1 MLNKSTSKGKGYKNK
16 QMEILT
22 FIVELLWGSSMV
34 VCFCSIVAYSISKG
48 FGENHDCSIAALCA
62 YISSIVTII
71 TTIPVWLLSTMSIK
85 TAIFICIIATIFF
98 ILFFILH
105 KNDKEETEMEY
116 VLIRVKGFSFYKDER
131 RGGVLKIR
139 RNRKVVYNSH
149 IKTLYRMFRISDK
162 FETEE
167 AEKAF
172 MKEFVNDEIT
182 ALKDTLSN
190 LSNEM
195 EYETKIKDEEILKAY
210 RKLKVR

>member
-1 MLNKSTSKGKGYKNK
+1 MFLS
-16 QMEILT
+16 
-22 FIVELLWGSSMV
+22 ELKV
-34 VCFCSIVAYSISKG
+34 
-48 FGENHDCSIAALCA
+48 
-62 YISSIVTII
+62 
-71 TTIPVWLLSTMSIK
+71 
-85 TAIFICIIATIFF
+85 
-98 ILFFILH
+98 
-105 KNDKEETEMEY
+105 
-116 VLIRVKGFSFYKDER
+116 FSFYKDER